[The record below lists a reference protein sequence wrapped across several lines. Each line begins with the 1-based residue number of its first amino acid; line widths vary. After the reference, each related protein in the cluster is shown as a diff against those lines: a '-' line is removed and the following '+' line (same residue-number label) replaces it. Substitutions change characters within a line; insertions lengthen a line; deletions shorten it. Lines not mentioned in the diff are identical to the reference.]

1 MMRILPD
8 RLSDNY
14 GRPRIDVAK
23 NFDPFPLRR
32 NEPVT
37 DIVLIRMRS
46 HYLKT
51 GGLNRS
57 EKAALHF
64 QLRRPALLIRR

>member
-8 RLSDNY
+8 GLGDNY
-14 GRPRIDVAK
+14 WRPRINVAK
-23 NFDPFPLRR
+23 DFDPFSLRR

-37 DIVLIRMRS
+37 NVVLIRMGS
-46 HYLKT
+46 HHLKT

-57 EKAALHF
+57 AKAALHF
-64 QLRRPALLIRR
+64 QLRRPTLLIRR

>member
-1 MMRILPD
+1 MRVLPD
-8 RLSDNY
+8 SLSDNY
-14 GRPRIDVAK
+14 GRLRIDRSK
-23 NFDPFPLRR
+23 DFNPFSLRC

-37 DIVLIRMRS
+37 NVVLIRMRS
-46 HYLKT
+46 HHLKP

-57 EKAALHF
+57 AKAALHF